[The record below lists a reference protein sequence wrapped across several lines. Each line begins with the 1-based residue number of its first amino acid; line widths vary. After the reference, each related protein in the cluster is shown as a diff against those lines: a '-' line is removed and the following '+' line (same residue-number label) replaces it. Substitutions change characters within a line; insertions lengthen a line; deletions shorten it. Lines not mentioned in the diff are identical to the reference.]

1 MIAATAKVKLWGD
14 YVGALALD
22 PSTGLATFEYAL
34 EWLANG
40 VEIAPLQ
47 MPLAARKYIFPGLNS
62 DTYKGLPAVFA
73 DSLPDDFGNAVIN
86 AWLARQGRSQN
97 EFSAIERLLYTG
109 TRGMGALEYA
119 PAMRGRGKNPTEN
132 IELAPLIAMAQRVL
146 DQKAGFAVDVGG
158 PGDTSIE
165 EILQLGTSAGGARP
179 KAVVAVNKKRTAIRS
194 GQLTAPEGFE
204 HYLLKFDGVSERS
217 RNSQTFGDPKGY
229 GLMEYSYYRMATDAG
244 IEMSPSELLPENDRA
259 HFMTK
264 RFDRRGNE
272 KIHVLTL
279 CGLDHSDYK
288 KPGSYSYEQLFAVA
302 RKMRLSRQEAI
313 EIFRRMVFNVVARN
327 QDDHAKNFAFRL
339 DRSDLKWRLAPAYDI
354 AYSYRKDSHWVDRHQ
369 FSLNGKRD
377 DFDRN
382 DLYAVGLACIGQFSK
397 RDADKIINRVI
408 EVVGEWER
416 YAQEVGVFSGL
427 RQEIMGNLRLGI

>member
-1 MIAATAKVKLWGD
+1 MIAATAQVKMWGE

-22 PSTGLATFEYAL
+22 PSTGFATFEYAP
-34 EWLANG
+34 EWLANRI
-40 VEIAPLQ
+40 EIAPLQ
-47 MPLAARKYIFPGLNS
+47 MPLAARKYIFSGLNVE
-62 DTYKGLPAVFA
+62 TYKGLPAVFA

-86 AWLARQGRSQN
+86 AWLARQGRSQSS
-97 EFSAIERLLYTG
+97 FSAIERLLYTG
-109 TRGMGALEYA
+109 MRGMGALEYA

-132 IELAPLIAMAQRVL
+132 LEVASLVAMAQRVL
-146 DQKAGFAVDVGG
+146 DQRSGFVVEAGV
-158 PGDTSIE
+158 PGDNGIGA
-165 EILQLGTSAGGARP
+165 ILQLGTSAGGARA

-229 GLMEYSYYRMATDAG
+229 GLMEYAYYRMAIDAG
-244 IEMSPSELLPENDRA
+244 IEMSASELLHENGRA

-272 KIHVLTL
+272 KIHIVSL
-279 CGLDHSDYK
+279 CALDHSDYK

-313 EIFRRMVFNVVARN
+313 EIYRRMVFNVVARN
-327 QDDHAKNFAFRL
+327 QDDHAKNFAFLL

-369 FSLNGKRD
+369 LSLNGKRD
-377 DFDRN
+377 DFGRS
-382 DLYAVGLACIGQFSK
+382 DLHAVGQACIGQFSK
-397 RDADKIINRVI
+397 RDADKIINRVV
-408 EVVGEWER
+408 EVVGEWEH
-416 YAQEVGVFSGL
+416 YAREVGVFPGL
-427 RQEIMGNLRLGI
+427 RQEIKGNLRVGI